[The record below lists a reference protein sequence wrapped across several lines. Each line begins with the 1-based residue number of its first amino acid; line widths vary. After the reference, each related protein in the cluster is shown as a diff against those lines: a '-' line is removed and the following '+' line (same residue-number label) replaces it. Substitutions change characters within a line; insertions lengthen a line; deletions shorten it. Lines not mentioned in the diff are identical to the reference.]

1 MKRWYDFRAQARGAE
16 IVIYDEIGAFGIPA
30 KAFLDELKAL
40 GPVAELTVRINSP
53 GGSVFDGV
61 AIYNALKR
69 HDAAITV
76 WIDGIAA
83 SIASMIAMAGD
94 EVVMPENA
102 MLVLHDP
109 SGLVAG
115 TAADMRAM
123 AEALER
129 MKAGMVAAY
138 RDKSGRDDAEIE
150 ALMRDE
156 TWLSA
161 QEAVELGLADR
172 VEQPVRMAAHFD
184 LSRFRHPPPQ
194 LAALAAAATQED
206 PMPEPDEDRPV
217 PVVEPEQPEAAEPEP
232 AREAPEPETAGAG
245 LGAEAHPPQPTAQV
259 IDLDAVRADERRA
272 TLAYVSEV
280 HEVCALAGRGD
291 LAAGFITKAPPV
303 ADVRRALLEARAA
316 DDEATTIRS
325 QVRSPRSIRLS
336 LRSTPRPSTPPA
348 TRTSDRRGRC
358 PSFRKAGTPASS
370 SSPRATASISRETIT
385 VLSGETLEAG
395 AVLGKVTASGK
406 YKALDPAAV
415 DGSEAAAGVLYD
427 AVDASA
433 ADAEGVAIVRLAEV
447 NAAELVWP
455 AGITGGEQTTA
466 LGELAALNIIAR

>member
-1 MKRWYDFRAQARGAE
+1 MTRCWYDFRAQAGGAE

-69 HDAAITV
+69 HQAKVTV

-115 TAADMRAM
+115 TALDMRAM
-123 AEALER
+123 AEALDR

-138 RDKSGRDDAEIE
+138 RDKSGRGDAEIE
-150 ALMRDE
+150 ALMAAE

-161 QEAVELGLADR
+161 QEAVALGLADR
-172 VEQPVRMAAHFD
+172 VEEPVRMAAHFD
-184 LSRFRHPPPQ
+184 LSRFRNPPPQ
-194 LAALAAAATQED
+194 LAGLVATSSPQED
-206 PMPEPDEDRPV
+206 DMSDSKKAGPRKPGPDVSATPQVTPPETSADDMGASPASEPAA
-217 PVVEPEQPEAAEPEP
+217 VVEPEPAPASAASPQPA
-232 AREAPEPETAGAG
+232 AGA
-245 LGAEAHPPQPTAQV
+245 ARPVEPPPQPTAQV

-291 LAAGFITKAPPV
+291 LAAGFIAKATRV

-316 DDEATTIRS
+316 EDEATAIRG
-325 QVRSPRSIRLS
+325 QVRVP
-336 LRSTPRPSTPPA
+336 TVEPA
-348 TRTSDRRGRC
+348 Q
-358 PSFRKAGTPASS
+358 PAID
-370 SSPRATASISRETIT
+370 TAAI
-385 VLSGETLEAG
+385 
-395 AVLGKVTASGK
+395 
-406 YKALDPAAV
+406 YAARNQN
-415 DGSEAAAGVLYD
+415 
-427 AVDASA
+427 
-433 ADAEGVAIVRLAEV
+433 VR
-447 NAAELVWP
+447 
-455 AGITGGEQTTA
+455 
-466 LGELAALNIIAR
+466 

>member
-1 MKRWYDFRAQARGAE
+1 MKRWYEFRAQARGAE

-123 AEALER
+123 AEALDR

-150 ALMRDE
+150 ALMRGRD
-156 TWLSA
+156 LA
-161 QEAVELGLADR
+161 LGAGGGGARPGRPGRAAGPDGRALR
-172 VEQPVRMAAHFD
+172 PLPLPQHRRRSSRRSPPRPVRRRTTCLIPRRPARASRTRTRSATAQATPPETSADDTAA
-184 LSRFRHPPPQ
+184 S
-194 LAALAAAATQED
+194 AASQPAA
-206 PMPEPDEDRPV
+206 V
-217 PVVEPEQPEAAEPEP
+217 AEPEP
-232 AREAPEPETAGAG
+232 APTPAATPQPAAAAAARPAEP
-245 LGAEAHPPQPTAQV
+245 PPQATAQV

-272 TLAYVSEV
+272 TLAYVAEV
-280 HEVCALAGRGD
+280 HELCALAGRGD
-291 LAAGFITKAPPV
+291 LAAGFVAKATPV
-303 ADVRRALLEARAA
+303 AQVRRALLEARAA
-316 DDEATTIRS
+316 EDEATAIRS
-325 QVRSPRSIRLS
+325 QVR
-336 LRSTPRPSTPPA
+336 PA
-348 TRTSDRRGRC
+348 TVEPAQPAIDTAAIYAARNQNVPIGGIHACAHRR
-358 PSFRKAGTPASS
+358 P
-370 SSPRATASISRETIT
+370 
-385 VLSGETLEAG
+385 
-395 AVLGKVTASGK
+395 
-406 YKALDPAAV
+406 
-415 DGSEAAAGVLYD
+415 
-427 AVDASA
+427 
-433 ADAEGVAIVRLAEV
+433 VRRRVRRLR
-447 NAAELVWP
+447 
-455 AGITGGEQTTA
+455 G
-466 LGELAALNIIAR
+466 